1 MDRLVI
7 PDDEQEENYKDTVID
22 YIILP
27 LVRGASFGIAQLVAF
42 SILGPLIFKKS

>member
-7 PDDEQEENYKDTVID
+7 AEDEQEENYLDTVID
-22 YIILP
+22 YVVLP

-42 SILGPLIFKKS
+42 SILGPMIFKKS